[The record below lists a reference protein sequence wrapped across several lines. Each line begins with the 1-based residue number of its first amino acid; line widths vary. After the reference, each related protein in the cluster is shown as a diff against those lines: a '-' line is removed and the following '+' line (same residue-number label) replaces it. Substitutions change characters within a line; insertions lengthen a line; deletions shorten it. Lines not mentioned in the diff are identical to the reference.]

1 MWEISVNAVA
11 VTDRMLPAGSAC
23 EGETEPGCKVILDGS
38 AVK

>member
-1 MWEISVNAVA
+1 VNAVA